1 MNTLAGVKGPGV
13 KSFAP
18 GDKVFA
24 LAGKTH
30 AQLRVVKAADLAR
43 IPEGMHVQETAALP
57 LVTLTGGQL
66 ISVGIGVKQEDTV
79 LVPGAAGIVG
89 RRGVL
94 GLSQK
99 NASAGDGEIDGAY
112 STYVMIRG
120 SVCQLAFS
128 DDACHHASSLAAYA
142 DFPNLRSPNL

>member
-1 MNTLAGVKGPGV
+1 MTQWSERKGGGRSVNTLAGVKGPGV

-30 AQLRVVKAADLAR
+30 AQLRVVEAADLAR

-57 LVTLTGGQL
+57 PLVTLTGEQL

-79 LVPGAAGIVG
+79 LVPGAAGNVG
-89 RRGVL
+89 RRCVL
-94 GLSQK
+94 GFSWK
-99 NASAGDGEIDGAY
+99 NASAGGMG
-112 STYVMIRG
+112 
-120 SVCQLAFS
+120 
-128 DDACHHASSLAAYA
+128 
-142 DFPNLRSPNL
+142 N